1 MVCSLQSH
9 PVYHLLLQ
17 LVAIPSVSPG
27 EYEENR
33 IAQSLYDWFG
43 RLPYFQEHP
52 EDLRL
57 LPVEGDPL
65 KRHIPFALV
74 RASKKTSKTVLLTGH
89 MDVVN
94 TDVYGPLKDMAF
106 NPEECTRAMA
116 KQPLSEEARRDLE
129 SGEWLFGRG
138 VSDMKSGVAA
148 ASVLLAE
155 ASEHPEEL
163 EANIGVF
170 FVPDEENNSLGMLG
184 AVRHLVRFQEE
195 EGLEY
200 LGCINTEP
208 VFSRTQ
214 ETLPTLYTGTIG
226 KINPF
231 FFCLGRETHVGEY
244 YEGVSAAALISSI
257 NVLLDGNAAL
267 SDTHKGQRYSPYGCH
282 KIRDIRQDYSST
294 IAAKAMAYYG
304 YLPISKKPGEILEE
318 LRQCARQGLDNAMER
333 LQSWRGMFW
342 ESRKAPL
349 PNREKDGILSFEEL
363 RQLYLKERGSE
374 GSREMEAFL
383 NSCPSEWDERDRA
396 LGLTEHM
403 LERSSLEGPLVV
415 FGFLPPF
422 YPPRI
427 NQGKTPG
434 EKAILEMT
442 RAVQA
447 KARELGTELLQADL
461 FEGVCDLSYCGF
473 SQGREELEI
482 LEQNTPGWGNPYR
495 LPSEDLVKLNIP
507 VCNLGPVGKDAH
519 KRTERVHLPFLL
531 QTLPYLLREAVK
543 NLSLQ
548 QY

>member
-1 MVCSLQSH
+1 MVCSFQSH
-9 PVYHLLLQ
+9 PVYKLLLQ

-27 EYEENR
+27 ACEENR
-33 IAQSLYDWFG
+33 IARFLYDWFG
-43 RLPYFQEHP
+43 KLPYFQEHP

-74 RASKKTSKTVLLTGH
+74 RASKKTAKTVFLTGH

-94 TDVYGPLKDMAF
+94 TDVYGPLKETAF
-106 NPEECTRAMA
+106 HAEECTKAMGN
-116 KQPLSEEARRDLE
+116 QPLSEEVRKDLE

-138 VSDMKSGVAA
+138 VSDMKSGVAS
-148 ASVLLAE
+148 ASVLLAR

-163 EANIGVF
+163 EANLGVF

-184 AVRHLVRFQEE
+184 AVRHLVRLQEE

-208 VFSRTQ
+208 VFSRTL

-244 YEGVSAAALISSI
+244 YEGVSAGALISSI
-257 NVLLDGNAAL
+257 NTLLDGNAAF
-267 SDTHKGQRYSPYGCH
+267 SDIHKGQRYSPYGCH
-282 KIRDIRQDYSST
+282 KIRDIRNDYSST

-304 YLPISKKPGEILEE
+304 YLPIFKQPGEILEE
-318 LRQCARQGLDNAMER
+318 LRRCARQGLDNAMKN
-333 LQSWRGMFW
+333 LQSWRKDFW
-342 ESRKAPL
+342 DSRNAPV
-349 PNREKDGILSFEEL
+349 PPREKDLVLSFEEL
-363 RQLYLKERGSE
+363 REVYLKEQKEE
-374 GSREMEAFL
+374 GLRKMEGFL
-383 NSCPSEWDERDRA
+383 DSCPSEWDERDRA
-396 LGLTEHM
+396 LGLTEYM
-403 LERSSLEGPLVV
+403 LEKCSLEGPLVV

-427 NQGKTPG
+427 NEGKTPG
-434 EKAILEMT
+434 DQAILKMAEKV
-442 RAVQA
+442 RV
-447 KARELGTELLQADL
+447 KARELGTELLEADL

-473 SQGREELEI
+473 SQGMEELRI
-482 LEQNTPGWGNPYR
+482 LENNTPGWGNPYR

-519 KRTERVHLPFLL
+519 KRTERVHLPFLTKILPHLL
-531 QTLPYLLREAVK
+531 QEAVDA
-543 NLSLQ
+543 LSGKKS
-548 QY
+548 

>member
-1 MVCSLQSH
+1 MVCSSQSH
-9 PVYHLLLQ
+9 PVYDLLLQ
-17 LVAIPSVSPG
+17 LVAIPSVTLQAS
-27 EYEENR
+27 EENR
-33 IAQSLYDWFG
+33 IARFLYDWFG
-43 RLPYFQEHP
+43 ELPYFQEHP
-52 EDLRL
+52 QDLRL
-57 LPVEGDPL
+57 LPVEGDAL
-65 KRHIPFALV
+65 ERHIPFALV
-74 RASKKTSKTVLLTGH
+74 RASKKTPKTVLLTGH

-94 TDVYGPLKDMAF
+94 ADVYGSLKNVAF
-106 NPEECTRAMA
+106 DPEACTRAMA
-116 KQPLSEEARRDLE
+116 DQPLSEEARRDLE

-184 AVRHLVRFQEE
+184 AVHHLVRLQED
-195 EGLEY
+195 EGLEF

-208 VFSRTQ
+208 VFSRTV

-257 NVLLDGNAAL
+257 NVLLDGNASL
-267 SDTHKGQRYSPYGCH
+267 SDIHKGQRYSPYGCH

-304 YLPISKKPGEILEE
+304 YLPISKQPGDILEE
-318 LRQCARQGLDNAMER
+318 LRRCARQGLDNAMER
-333 LQSWRGMFW
+333 LQAWRGTFW

-349 PNREKDGILSFEEL
+349 PDREKDRVLSFEEL
-363 RQLYLKERGSE
+363 RQIYLEERGDE
-374 GSREMEAFL
+374 GVREMTTFL
-383 NSCPSEWDERDRA
+383 ASCPSGWDERDRA

-403 LERSSLEGPLVV
+403 LEKCSLEGPLVV

-427 NQGKTPG
+427 NGGATVG
-434 EKAILEMT
+434 DRAVLEMVK
-442 RAVQA
+442 AVQA

-473 SQGREELEI
+473 AEGLEELKI
-482 LEQNTPGWGNPYR
+482 LEQNTPGWGDPYR

-507 VCNLGPVGKDAH
+507 ICNLGPVGKDAH
-519 KRTERVHLPFLL
+519 KRTERIHLPFLL
-531 QTLPYLLREAVK
+531 ETLPHLLREAVAS
-543 NLSLQ
+543 LSL
-548 QY
+548 